1 MLSHTEKAY
10 QLRVAPSRGNLQTA
24 ECLLGEQYNKFKLRV
39 YAFDNKLI
47 DVENLIRIKE
57 NEYYLAMQLGD
68 LQAARY
74 ILQNYVNFINSQSES
89 GYTALMLAAKNGN
102 SAIVNLLLSRLART
116 DLVSTGLFDRHNSA
130 LMLAAEGGF
139 YDIVRS
145 LLDASAPIDQQNNH
159 GATALNLAVFS
170 GHTSIVRLLLDY
182 GADLRYLPRNISIKK
197 NGEVIAKMI
206 HEEQEKI
213 YVRQVACIQMEAIK
227 NGLIPP
233 EMKKMAPLIVV
244 KPQESKKLAPLKLPL
259 KFGLFPPKEDT
270 STPAVGEQSFSFSLK
285 KG

>member
-1 MLSHTEKAY
+1 MHSNRERAH
-10 QLRVAPSRGNLQTA
+10 QLQVALSRGDFPMVQR
-24 ECLLGEQYNKFKLRV
+24 LLIEEKNEFKLRV
-39 YAFDNKLI
+39 HAVDNEFI
-47 DVENLIRIKE
+47 SIVNLLRVKEDEYRI
-57 NEYYLAMQLGD
+57 AIQLGYFR
-68 LQAARY
+68 AAEH